1 MAKTTIH
8 NNPALAG
15 LVDLKT
21 NIVFAAPGGKELA
34 LQLLKP
40 MWHSEGGKGFPLVV
54 FIQGSAWTK
63 PNQFWEIPQ
72 LSRLALRGYVIAS
85 VTHRSCFTDPAPAF
99 LKDVKT
105 AIRFLR
111 AHAAEYDIDTDR
123 VCAWG
128 TSSGGNTA
136 LLLGMTGD
144 DPTFET
150 DDYAGYSSSVK
161 AVVDCFGP
169 TDLVKMIDKQYGVQ
183 PRDDENLLW
192 VLGGRNEETYRD
204 TLSLISPI
212 SYVTPG
218 RSLPPFLILHGD
230 ADDVVL
236 FEDSEALYDKLI
248 ANGYEAD
255 FVQVAGAPHEGDF
268 WSQELL
274 EIIFSFIERNV

>member
-1 MAKTTIH
+1 
-8 NNPALAG
+8 
-15 LVDLKT
+15 
-21 NIVFAAPGGKELA
+21 
-34 LQLLKP
+34 
-40 MWHSEGGKGFPLVV
+40 
-54 FIQGSAWTK
+54 
-63 PNQFWEIPQ
+63 
-72 LSRLALRGYVIAS
+72 
-85 VTHRSCFTDPAPAF
+85 
-99 LKDVKT
+99 
-105 AIRFLR
+105 
-111 AHAAEYDIDTDR
+111 
-123 VCAWG
+123 
-128 TSSGGNTA
+128 
-136 LLLGMTGD
+136 MTGD

-169 TDLVKMIDKQYGVQ
+169 TDLVKMIDRQYGVQ

-192 VLGGRNEETYRD
+192 ALGGRNEETYRD

-212 SYVTPG
+212 NYVTPE

-255 FVQVAGAPHEGDF
+255 FVQVVGAPHEGDF

-274 EIIFSFIERNV
+274 EIIFSSMTYDLGVIHGMGGAGTLLPDMFKDNTTAVASRIYGRIPDIEAAITEYQKQYRT